1 MTENFKPHKAN
12 NQTEHKYSP
21 EEWAEKKQAEK
32 DDIYKRV
39 DETALDVVSNPEHFE
54 NYLNTQSRLD
64 RYSAVNTLLIYSQK
78 PEASQ
83 LKSYADW
90 AQDNVRVKRGEKSI
104 SMLEPTEYIKKDGS
118 QGIAYNV
125 KKVFDVSQ
133 TSGRRASA
141 PTANRNPRELVK
153 AMVMTSEVDVQYV
166 DSLPYE
172 DRPSYYDNDKQ
183 TLYIK
188 KGNKDTV
195 ALCQSVAQEL
205 GYAQLSMN
213 SDVYSRRDLGFNAA
227 CIGYM
232 LCKKYGVE
240 AQAFNISDIPDKLR
254 NAEPKEIKRELSG
267 IRQSMNEIA
276 TRVTD
281 ELYRQKQARSQEMAR

>member
-1 MTENFKPHKAN
+1 MTENFKPHKTN
-12 NQTEHKYSP
+12 NQTGQIYSP

-125 KKVFDVSQ
+125 KKVFIPQRLTFSMLTAYLTRTD
-133 TSGRRASA
+133 RRTTITISK
-141 PTANRNPRELVK
+141 RF
-153 AMVMTSEVDVQYV
+153 
-166 DSLPYE
+166 
-172 DRPSYYDNDKQ
+172 
-183 TLYIK
+183 
-188 KGNKDTV
+188 
-195 ALCQSVAQEL
+195 
-205 GYAQLSMN
+205 LS
-213 SDVYSRRDLGFNAA
+213 R
-227 CIGYM
+227 
-232 LCKKYGVE
+232 K
-240 AQAFNISDIPDKLR
+240 
-254 NAEPKEIKRELSG
+254 
-267 IRQSMNEIA
+267 A
-276 TRVTD
+276 TRILLLCV
-281 ELYRQKQARSQEMAR
+281 RA

>member
-1 MTENFKPHKAN
+1 MTENFKPHKSG
-12 NQTEHKYSP
+12 NQTERKYSP
-21 EEWAEKKQAEK
+21 EEWAELKQAEK
-32 DDIYKRV
+32 DEIYKLV
-39 DETALDVVSNPEHFE
+39 DDTALDVVNNPEHFE

-64 RYSAVNTLLIYSQK
+64 RYSAVNTLLIYAQK

-125 KKVFDVSQ
+125 KKVFDISQ
-133 TSGRRASA
+133 TSGRRNPA

-153 AMVMTSEVDVQYV
+153 AMVHTSEVDVQYV

-183 TLYIK
+183 TLYVK

-213 SDVYSRRDLGFNAA
+213 SDVYNRRDLGFNAA

-232 LCKKYGVE
+232 LCRKYGVDT
-240 AQAFNISDIPDKLR
+240 QPFNISDIPDKLK

-281 ELYRQKQARSQEMAR
+281 ELYRQKHARAQEMAR

>member
-1 MTENFKPHKAN
+1 M
-12 NQTEHKYSP
+12 
-21 EEWAEKKQAEK
+21 
-32 DDIYKRV
+32 
-39 DETALDVVSNPEHFE
+39 
-54 NYLNTQSRLD
+54 
-64 RYSAVNTLLIYSQK
+64 NTLLIYSQK

-125 KKVFDVSQ
+125 KKVFDISQ
-133 TSGRRASA
+133 TSGRRNPA

-153 AMVMTSEVDVQYV
+153 AMVHTSEVDVQYV

-183 TLYIK
+183 TLFIK

-205 GYAQLSMN
+205 GYAQLSIN

-232 LCKKYGVE
+232 LCKKYGVD

>member
-1 MTENFKPHKAN
+1 MTENFKPHTSKS
-12 NQTEHKYSP
+12 QTQKQYSP

-32 DDIYKRV
+32 DDIYKRI

-54 NYLNTQSRLD
+54 DYLNTQSRLD
-64 RYSAVNTLLIYSQK
+64 RYSAANTLLIFAQK

-83 LKSYADW
+83 LKTFADW
-90 AQDNVRVKRGEKSI
+90 AQDNVRIKRGEKSI
-104 SMLEPTEYIKKDGS
+104 TILEPTEYTKRDSS
-118 QGIAYNV
+118 QGIAYNL

-133 TSGRRASA
+133 TTARRAPA
-141 PTANRNPRELVK
+141 PTANRNPRELVR
-153 AMVMTSEVDVQYV
+153 AMLQTADVKVKYV
-166 DSLPYE
+166 NSMPYE
-172 DRPSYYDNDKQ
+172 DRPSYYDNDRQ
-183 TLYIK
+183 TLYVK
-188 KGNKDTV
+188 NDSTDVV
-195 ALCQSVAQEL
+195 AACQSVAQEL

-232 LCKKYGVE
+232 LCKKYGVD

-254 NAEPKEIKRELSG
+254 SAEPKEIKRELSG

-281 ELYRQKQARSQEMAR
+281 ELYRQRQARSQEMAR

>member
-1 MTENFKPHKAN
+1 M
-12 NQTEHKYSP
+12 
-21 EEWAEKKQAEK
+21 
-32 DDIYKRV
+32 IY
-39 DETALDVVSNPEHFE
+39 A
-54 NYLNTQSRLD
+54 
-64 RYSAVNTLLIYSQK
+64 QK

-118 QGIAYNV
+118 QGIAYNI

-153 AMVMTSEVDVQYV
+153 AMVHTSEVDVQYV

-183 TLYIK
+183 TLYVK

-213 SDVYSRRDLGFNAA
+213 SDVYSRRDMGFNAA

-232 LCKKYGVE
+232 LCRKYGVDT
-240 AQAFNISDIPDKLR
+240 QPFNISDIPDKLK

>member
-1 MTENFKPHKAN
+1 MTENFKPHKSG
-12 NQTEHKYSP
+12 NQTERKYSP
-21 EEWAEKKQAEK
+21 EEWAELKQAEK
-32 DDIYKRV
+32 DEIYKLV
-39 DETALDVVSNPEHFE
+39 DDTALDVVNNPEHFE

-64 RYSAVNTLLIYSQK
+64 RYSAVNTLLIYAQK

-118 QGIAYNV
+118 QGIAYNI
-125 KKVFDVSQ
+125 KKVFDISQ
-133 TSGRRASA
+133 TSGRRNPA

-153 AMVMTSEVDVQYV
+153 AMVHTSEVDVQYV

-183 TLYIK
+183 TLYVK

-213 SDVYSRRDLGFNAA
+213 SDVYSRRDMGFNAA

-232 LCKKYGVE
+232 LCRKYGVDT
-240 AQAFNISDIPDKLR
+240 QPFNISDIPDKLR

>member
-1 MTENFKPHKAN
+1 MTENFKPHKTN
-12 NQTEHKYSP
+12 NQTGQKYSP

-32 DDIYKRV
+32 DEIYKLV
-39 DETALDVVSNPEHFE
+39 DDTALDVVNNPEHFE

-64 RYSAVNTLLIYSQK
+64 RYSAVNTLLIYAQK

-125 KKVFDVSQ
+125 KKVFDISQ
-133 TSGRRASA
+133 TSGRRNPA

-153 AMVMTSEVDVQYV
+153 AMVHTSEVDVQYV

-183 TLYIK
+183 TLYVK

-205 GYAQLSMN
+205 GYAQLSIN
-213 SDVYSRRDLGFNAA
+213 SDVYSRRDMGFNAA

-232 LCKKYGVE
+232 LCRKYGVDT
-240 AQAFNISDIPDKLR
+240 QPFNISDIPDKLR